1 MPQREIGTLTTPR
14 LVLHSAWKREHA
26 MGATMPFSRYKIADP
41 DLMEAMR
48 DAFHRVCD
56 ILQLSCDREDPLTE
70 IVVTK
75 IVELAK
81 AGERDPEI
89 LCIDVLAQLEMPL
102 QEAIPRSSP
111 KAVSDAPADGP
122 E

>member
-1 MPQREIGTLTTPR
+1 
-14 LVLHSAWKREHA
+14 
-26 MGATMPFSRYKIADP
+26 MGATMPFSKCTVDSG
-41 DLMEAMR
+41 LMEAMR
-48 DAFHRVCD
+48 AAFHRVCD

-89 LCIDVLAQLEMPL
+89 LCSKGLAEFETPAQGVTPPAASTSAQPAPDVN
-102 QEAIPRSSP
+102 
-111 KAVSDAPADGP
+111 ADDRRA
-122 E
+122 

>member
-1 MPQREIGTLTTPR
+1 MD
-14 LVLHSAWKREHA
+14 
-26 MGATMPFSRYKIADP
+26 ATMPSSRNKIADP

-48 DAFHRVCD
+48 AAFHRVCD
-56 ILQLSCDREDPLTE
+56 ILQLSCDREDPLPE

-102 QEAIPRSSP
+102 QEAMPGSSP
-111 KAVSDAPADGP
+111 KAVSDAQADGP